1 MIQSFQ
7 TGVWIPPNLLEHH
20 CLRTEYSSDAGS
32 SSTPAS
38 GSTTPVVTDS
48 ESTVFGSV
56 RGARSPRSKEG
67 SPTSSVTLEEKLQA
81 LLQERP
87 PVMSRNEQQLMFENE
102 QTQKSKQFVKEA
114 SEQGQVK
121 WEVYWKYLEA
131 ASILGVMAYLTG
143 TVLQQVF
150 TLCESTAEMSLP
162 RFDTSSP

>member
-1 MIQSFQ
+1 
-7 TGVWIPPNLLEHH
+7 
-20 CLRTEYSSDAGS
+20 
-32 SSTPAS
+32 
-38 GSTTPVVTDS
+38 
-48 ESTVFGSV
+48 
-56 RGARSPRSKEG
+56 
-67 SPTSSVTLEEKLQA
+67 
-81 LLQERP
+81 
-87 PVMSRNEQQLMFENE
+87 MFENE